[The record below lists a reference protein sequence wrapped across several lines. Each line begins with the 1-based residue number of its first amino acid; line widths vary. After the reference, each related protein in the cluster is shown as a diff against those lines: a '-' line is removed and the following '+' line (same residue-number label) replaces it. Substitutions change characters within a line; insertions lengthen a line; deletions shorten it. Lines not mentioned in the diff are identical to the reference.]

1 MEYVDTP
8 LAAQKLSVSQPLIRN
23 NFLTATTIFNKD
35 HYGFNN
41 TSSNAGLHKKI
52 TFPAIVAT
60 TPPAVN
66 TGAINIGAGSA
77 LTTATNLLFYNSS
90 SGAQGYV
97 LNAIRA
103 FGSFQGRTTNGACTI
118 NNASGLTASRIAQG
132 RYTITISAGLVNT
145 INYLVLVSTQINNG
159 ATIGAKAGYVITNAT
174 TFTLNF
180 QELTSANTTDPS
192 YFSVVV
198 LQV

>member
-41 TSSNAGLHKKI
+41 TSSNAGLHQKI

-77 LTTATNLLFYNSS
+77 LPAATNLLFYNSS
-90 SGAQGYV
+90 SAAQGYV

-118 NNASGLTASRIAQG
+118 NNSSGLTAARVSQGGYNVTIA
-132 RYTITISAGLVNT
+132 AGLVNT
-145 INYLVLVSTQINNG
+145 ANYLVLVSCQINNG
-159 ATIGAKAGYVITNAT
+159 ATVGAKSGYFITSAT
-174 TFTLNF
+174 AFRLNF
-180 QELTSANTTDPS
+180 QELNSASTTDPG
-192 YFSVVV
+192 YFSVAVI
-198 LQV
+198 QV